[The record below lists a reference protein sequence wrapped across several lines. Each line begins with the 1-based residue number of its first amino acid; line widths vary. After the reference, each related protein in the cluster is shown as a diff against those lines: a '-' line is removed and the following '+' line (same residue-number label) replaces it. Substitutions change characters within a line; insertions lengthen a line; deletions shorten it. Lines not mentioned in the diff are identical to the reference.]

1 MKRNFFNIG
10 SHHPYDASPSIVL
23 TGDEKREWTAMDQQA
38 ENEGEAECFLL
49 QLGWIKKD
57 NERPSWGTMFPR

>member
-10 SHHPYDASPSIVL
+10 SHHAYDNSPSVVL
-23 TGDEKREWTAMDQQA
+23 TGDERREWTPLDEAS
-38 ENEGEAECFLL
+38 EREGEAECFLL
-49 QLGWIKKD
+49 QLNWIKKD